1 MPIAQS
7 KRKLIAATALFIAV
21 GSLTGAI
28 ATGGAATISYAQQGG
43 AQDGAQDGQQGG
55 RIVRQGTIVS
65 NPNPL
70 VGFEEGQRATILP
83 LREDGSVYTGVLTYT
98 ATEPVEVVVL
108 NIQTLNETERAI
120 LNATQE
126 SGELGTLLTSR
137 LNNESAIV
145 LDIISPTYGD
155 SPVPSASI
163 PFAGNALWLHNLG
176 GDPFVASYAV
186 SAQVLPGQTMNNINN
201 VTAAVAT
208 DGGDEGGDEDG
219 GAADEDGGGAAG
231 AADATTTD
239 GGAAGATTTDG
250 GAANATTTAAGDGG
264 AADEDGGDGGA
275 ADATTTAAGDT
286 DGA

>member
-83 LREDGSVYTGVLTYT
+83 LRQDGSIYTGVLTFT

-108 NIQTLNETERAI
+108 NVQTLNETERAI

-126 SGELGTLLTSR
+126 SGDLGTLLTSQ
-137 LNNESAIV
+137 LNNQSALV
-145 LDIISPTYGD
+145 LDIITPQYGD

-176 GDPFVASYAV
+176 GEPFVASYAV
-186 SAQVLPGQTMNNINN
+186 SAQVVPAETMNNINN
-201 VTAAVAT
+201 VTTATAAGDEGDDGGDGGAADAT
-208 DGGDEGGDEDG
+208 ATAAGDEGGDG
-219 GAADEDGGGAAG
+219 
-231 AADATTTD
+231 
-239 GGAAGATTTDG
+239 
-250 GAANATTTAAGDGG
+250 GDGG

-275 ADATTTAAGDT
+275 ANTTATAAAGDT
-286 DGA
+286 DEA

>member
-1 MPIAQS
+1 MLP
-7 KRKLIAATALFIAV
+7 TALFIAV

-43 AQDGAQDGQQGG
+43 AQDGAQDGQGG

-83 LREDGSVYTGVLTYT
+83 LRQDGSVYTGVLTYT

-137 LNNESAIV
+137 LDNESAVV
-145 LDIISPTYGD
+145 LDIITPVYGD

-186 SAQVLPGQTMNNINN
+186 SAQVLPAQTMNTISN
-201 VTAAVAT
+201 VTIA
-208 DGGDEGGDEDG
+208 GDEDG
-219 GAADEDGGGAAG
+219 GAADGDGGEEGAA
-231 AADATTTD
+231 AE
-239 GGAAGATTTDG
+239 
-250 GAANATTTAAGDGG
+250 ANATATDAGDEGDEDGG
-264 AADEDGGDGGA
+264 AADGDGGEEGA
-275 ADATTTAAGDT
+275 AAEANATATDAGDV

>member
-83 LREDGSVYTGVLTYT
+83 LRQDGSIYTGVLTFT

-108 NIQTLNETERAI
+108 NVQTLNETERAI

-137 LNNESAIV
+137 LNNQSALV
-145 LDIISPTYGD
+145 LDIIAPTYGD
-155 SPVPSASI
+155 SPVPSATI
-163 PFAGNALWLHNLG
+163 PFAGNAVWLHNLG
-176 GDPFVASYAV
+176 GEPFVASYAV
-186 SAQVLPGQTMNNINN
+186 SAQVVPSETMNNISN
-201 VTAAVAT
+201 VTTAAAA
-208 DGGDEGGDEDG
+208 GDEGDEGDEDG
-219 GAADEDGGGAAG
+219 GAEAAATNATATDAGDEGDEDGGADGGADGAATN
-231 AADATTTD
+231 ATVTTTD
-239 GGAAGATTTDG
+239 
-250 GAANATTTAAGDGG
+250 
-264 AADEDGGDGGA
+264 ADEE
-275 ADATTTAAGDT
+275 
-286 DGA
+286 